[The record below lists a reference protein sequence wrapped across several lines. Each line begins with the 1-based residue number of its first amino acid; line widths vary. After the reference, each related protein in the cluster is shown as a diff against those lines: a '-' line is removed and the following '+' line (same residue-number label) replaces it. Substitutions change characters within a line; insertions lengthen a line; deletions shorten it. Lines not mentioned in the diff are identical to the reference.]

1 MNAADL
7 SFTSSDFLRL
17 LEGLGLTGSWGWT
30 LATGDQVWSP
40 GLFRLLGLE
49 VGEVTP
55 SYERLI
61 QFVHPEDQARLE
73 RADDVRRDGLLGTH
87 TVRVLRSDGALRI
100 LNLQGTVYH
109 TPEGRPRAA
118 AGIVLDVT
126 DREQMAAALRMERRR
141 QCALFEVL
149 QSWSNAALY
158 VGGQR
163 TASPEILSL
172 TGVSAEV
179 FRADCDRIV
188 APDDRAR
195 MRAHIQAMIAEGK
208 SFEVS
213 KRLLM
218 ADGDQGAFRFL
229 YTPVRDAAGAPR
241 PGRPTQRGS
250 VAPRLLS
257 SIRCAEGWC
266 RASTAAICGRRGRC
280 WAGRCRIWLRRAGCP
295 SLPSAASK
303 RMPAGVVP
311 TAMRGRSPRFRR
323 AGSASRSSRATG
335 SRCSGANPCRSLICR
350 CRSRRRGGPASPRRR
365 HAPRPRPVPG
375 RRA

>member
-61 QFVHPEDQARLE
+61 QFVHPEDQDRLE

-87 TVRVLRSDGALRI
+87 TVRVLRPDGGLRI

-141 QCALFEVL
+141 QWALFEVL

-172 TGVSAEV
+172 TGVSAEM

-213 KRLLM
+213 KRLLL

-229 YTPVRDAAGAPR
+229 YTPVRDAAGRTETWATYASRLGGPKAPVVD
-241 PGRPTQRGS
+241 P
-250 VAPRLLS
+250 V
-257 SIRCAEGWC
+257 
-266 RASTAAICGRRGRC
+266 RRGLVQSIDGSHLRAA
-280 WAGRCRIWLRRAGCP
+280 WALLGWSMQDLAQAGGLSFATVRRLEENAG
-295 SLPSAASK
+295 
-303 RMPAGVVP
+303 
-311 TAMRGRSPRFRR
+311 
-323 AGSASRSSRATG
+323 
-335 SRCSGANPCRSLICR
+335 
-350 CRSRRRGGPASPRRR
+350 
-365 HAPRPRPVPG
+365 G
-375 RRA
+375 RRAHSHERAVAALQKGGIGFQIVEGNRIALFRR